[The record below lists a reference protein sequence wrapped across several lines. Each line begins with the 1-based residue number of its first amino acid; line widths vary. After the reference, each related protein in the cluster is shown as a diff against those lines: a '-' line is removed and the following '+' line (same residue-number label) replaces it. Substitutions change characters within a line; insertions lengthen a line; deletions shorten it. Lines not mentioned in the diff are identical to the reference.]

1 MEPRPE
7 GSARY
12 PTGVAPA
19 VGPARSWSLERRVL
33 TPASK
38 AALRLPPPR
47 GWRLPWRELRR
58 EPGGPEEGPDLT
70 SSLESLASIREGA
83 QKVSQSVKM
92 PSTPDN
98 CIIEV

>member
-1 MEPRPE
+1 M
-7 GSARY
+7 
-12 PTGVAPA
+12 
-19 VGPARSWSLERRVL
+19 
-33 TPASK
+33 
-38 AALRLPPPR
+38 
-47 GWRLPWRELRR
+47 PWRELRR